1 MRKLSLALAA
11 LALPLSA
18 AWAAPSDVEF
28 SATAVQTLPQKGA
41 VTGKLYVSKSKMR
54 QEAVQDG
61 QTRITISDPE
71 QGVAWIL
78 NPERKE
84 YVEMKGPTPTG
95 GAAAGGGRPPMP
107 DEAGHPCQQQSS
119 GLKCTKLGS
128 ETVNGRTA
136 DKWEVVATQGQ
147 ETFRSTM
154 WVDPRL
160 RLPVKAEFPGGVQ
173 SELRDVKE
181 GPQPAELFTVPADY
195 KKVELPQRPAQGQG
209 QGQGGAPAAPPR

>member
-1 MRKLSLALAA
+1 MRKLALALAA

-18 AWAAPSDVEF
+18 VWAAPSDVDF

-41 VTGKLYVSKSKMR
+41 VSGKLYVSKSKMR
-54 QEAVQDG
+54 QELVQDG
-61 QTRITISDPE
+61 QTRITISDAD

-84 YVEMKGPTPTG
+84 YVEMKGPAPTG
-95 GAAAGGGRPPMP
+95 GPTAGAAGRPPMP
-107 DEAGHPCQQQSS
+107 DEAGHPCQQQGS

-128 ETVNGRTA
+128 ESVNGRTA

-147 ETFRSTM
+147 ETFRSIM
-154 WVDPRL
+154 WVDLRL
-160 RLPVKAEFPGGVQ
+160 RLPVKAEFPGGVL
-173 SELRDVKE
+173 SELHDVKE
-181 GPQPAELFTVPADY
+181 GPQPPELFAVPADY

-209 QGQGGAPAAPPR
+209 AAPAVPPR

>member
-1 MRKLSLALAA
+1 MRNSLLALAA
-11 LALPLSA
+11 LLLPLGA
-18 AWAAPSDVEF
+18 ASAAPSDIDF

-41 VTGKLYVSKSKMR
+41 VTGKLYVSKGRMR
-54 QEAVQDG
+54 QEVVQDG
-61 QTRITISDPE
+61 NTRVTISDTD
-71 QGVAWIL
+71 QGTAWIL

-95 GAAAGGGRPPMP
+95 GAGAGGGRPPMP
-107 DEAGHPCQQQSS
+107 DEAGHPCQQQGS
-119 GLKCTKLGS
+119 GLKCTKVAT
-128 ETVNGRTA
+128 EAVNGRTA

-147 ETFRSTM
+147 ETFRSVM
-154 WVDPRL
+154 WVDHRL

-181 GPQPAELFTVPADY
+181 GPQPADLFTVPADY
-195 KKVELPQRPAQGQG
+195 KKVELPQRPPQG